1 MNKLEVGKTYPL
13 AAINGEYPRHSVE
26 VIRHSTAGHFT
37 CKVRYSEDDDDV
49 ITNECTFY
57 ENGVSVF
64 FGEDCRV
71 DWEKVNALA
80 VNSTAVPGPCVA
92 HAFCDDQMQQL
103 ELSFPEAWAAEPQP
117 TTSVDTDMMPVADEV
132 NHPPHYTQGGIEC
145 INAIRAALTPEEF
158 RGYCKGNVLK
168 YTWRERIKQQDI
180 AMEKAQWYIN
190 QLLEAS
196 K

>member
-13 AAINGEYPRHSVE
+13 AAINGEYPRHSIE
-26 VIRHSTAGHFT
+26 VISQNSVGNFT
-37 CKVRYSEDDDDV
+37 CKVRYSADDDV
-49 ITNECTFY
+49 CSNDCTFRP
-57 ENGVSVF
+57 NGVSVF
-64 FGEDCRV
+64 FGDDCRV

-92 HAFCDDQMQQL
+92 HAFCDDQMQ
-103 ELSFPEAWAAEPQP
+103 
-117 TTSVDTDMMPVADEV
+117 TTAVDTDMMPVADEV

-145 INAIRAALTPEEF
+145 IDAIRAALTPEEF

>member
-1 MNKLEVGKTYPL
+1 MNRLEVGKTYLL
-13 AAINGEYPRHSVE
+13 AAINGEYLRHSVE
-26 VIRHSTAGHFT
+26 VVSLLADGNFG
-37 CKVRYSEDDDDV
+37 CKVWYSEDDDGPA
-49 ITNECTFY
+49 NECTFY

-71 DWEKVNALA
+71 DWDKVNALA

-92 HAFCDDQMQQL
+92 HAFCEEQMQAKGVGFL
-103 ELSFPEAWAAEPQP
+103 EAWVAEPQP
-117 TTSVDTDMMPVADEV
+117 ATPATAPEADEV

-145 INAIRAALTPEEF
+145 IDAIRAALTPEEF

>member
-1 MNKLEVGKTYPL
+1 MNKLETGKTYPL
-13 AAINGEYPRHSVE
+13 AAINGEYPRHSIE
-26 VIRHSTAGHFT
+26 VVRHLTTGRFI
-37 CKVRYSEDDDDV
+37 CKVRYSADDEDGP
-49 ITNECTFY
+49 TNDCTFY

-64 FGEDCRV
+64 FGDDCRV
-71 DWEKVNALA
+71 DWDKVNAPA
-80 VNSTAVPGPCVA
+80 EPVPGPCVA
-92 HAFCDDQMQQL
+92 HAFCDEQMQ
-103 ELSFPEAWAAEPQP
+103 
-117 TTSVDTDMMPVADEV
+117 TRPVADEV

-168 YTWRERIKQQDI
+168 YTWREKHKQQDI

>member
-1 MNKLEVGKTYPL
+1 MNKLEIGKTYPL

-37 CKVRYSEDDDDV
+37 CRVWYSEDDDDGP
-49 ITNECTFY
+49 TNECTFY

-64 FGEDCRV
+64 FGDDCRV
-71 DWEKVNALA
+71 DWDRINALA

-92 HAFCDDQMQQL
+92 HAFCDDQMQ
-103 ELSFPEAWAAEPQP
+103 
-117 TTSVDTDMMPVADEV
+117 TTAVDTDMMPVADEV
-132 NHPPHYTQGGIEC
+132 NRPPHYTQGGIEC
-145 INAIRAALTPEEF
+145 IDAIRAALTPEEF

-190 QLLEAS
+190 QLLEAN